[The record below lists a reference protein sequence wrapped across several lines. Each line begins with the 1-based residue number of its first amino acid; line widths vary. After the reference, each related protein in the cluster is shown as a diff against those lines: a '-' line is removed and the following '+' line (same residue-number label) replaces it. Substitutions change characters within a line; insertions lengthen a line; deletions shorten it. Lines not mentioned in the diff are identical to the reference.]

1 MRVLILC
8 IDLGTTGC
16 HAVIFDEKGQQI
28 SRSYQEY
35 KSIYLPCRWIDHDP
49 KTWLQAVKK
58 TVKEA
63 VKKIEYDKNCISA
76 VAVTSQRA
84 TVIPVDKK
92 GNPLDNAI
100 LWQDKRAIEETQHL
114 INNDSK

>member
-28 SRSYQEY
+28 SRFYQEY

-49 KTWLQAVKK
+49 KTWLQ
-58 TVKEA
+58 A

-92 GNPLDNAI
+92 DNPLDNAI

>member
-16 HAVIFDEKGQQI
+16 HTVIFDEKGQQV

-35 KSIYLPCRWIDHDP
+35 KSIYLPGRWIDHDP

-58 TVKEA
+58 
-63 VKKIEYDKNCISA
+63 
-76 VAVTSQRA
+76 
-84 TVIPVDKK
+84 
-92 GNPLDNAI
+92 
-100 LWQDKRAIEETQHL
+100 
-114 INNDSK
+114 

>member
-8 IDLGTTGC
+8 IDLRTTGC

-28 SRSYQEY
+28 SRFYQEY

-58 TVKEA
+58 QL
-63 VKKIEYDKNCISA
+63 KK
-76 VAVTSQRA
+76 
-84 TVIPVDKK
+84 
-92 GNPLDNAI
+92 L
-100 LWQDKRAIEETQHL
+100 
-114 INNDSK
+114 